1 MRKSCFTEYS
11 RCVKFLKQRATNGFS
26 QIGLRRVLLHANMGR
41 KAQAG
46 AAASS
51 SGFIGFSSFA
61 APAAVES
68 SQNRNPALSEA
79 PLRALPP
86 FYDGNHSE
94 LALIC
99 KRLTKKDATTKLK
112 ALQQL
117 QSLCGSSAS
126 DAALAEAGSNTAPL
140 DPAAVAGLLPHWV
153 FLYSRLVIDNDR
165 RVREALNTTLQSV
178 ALIDRRA
185 VAPYLRQLLGPWCM
199 SMADSVAEV
208 AAAAVRAFEGV
219 FPAARRRAVL
229 LKEHRADVVSH
240 FSTTL
245 ALTPEALS
253 EPFACSAEEA
263 AERYERVVVSCLSA
277 VAALLRAPLV
287 AAAATAATAGA
298 APAETPAAAAATA
311 AATGEE
317 QQLIGD
323 LLQRWLTDPQAAFRR
338 AACAVLCS
346 CCEAHAFSDSSEQP
360 SRLAPAVLALPLDA
374 EPANHSAAFSALLL
388 FMQAH
393 PAAVAAARCEALLL
407 RPLLKQLRAGAYLP
421 SAGASYAS
429 LLPLLAGLPSEA
441 LEQHRPGGGAAYYGR
456 LLEAVWAGLAA
467 AGNNGNSLVSAAAS
481 CMRFTIQ

>member
-1 MRKSCFTEYS
+1 
-11 RCVKFLKQRATNGFS
+11 
-26 QIGLRRVLLHANMGR
+26 MGR

-46 AAASS
+46 ATASS

-61 APAAVES
+61 APAAVENS
-68 SQNRNPALSEA
+68 HRIPARSEA

-94 LALIC
+94 VALIC

-117 QSLCGSSAS
+117 QTLCGSGAS
-126 DAALAEAGSNTAPL
+126 DAALTAEASSNSSPL

-153 FLYSRLVIDNDR
+153 FLYSRLVLDNDR

-185 VAPYLRQLLGPWCM
+185 VAPYMRQLLGPWCM
-199 SMADSVAEV
+199 SMADSVTEV

-219 FPAARRRAVL
+219 FPAAKRRAVL
-229 LKEHRADVVSH
+229 LKEHRADVLAH

-245 ALTPEALS
+245 ALTPESLS
-253 EPFACSAEEA
+253 EPFACSTEEA

-277 VAALLRAPLV
+277 VAALLRAPLT
-287 AAAATAATAGA
+287 AAAATATTAAGTA
-298 APAETPAAAAATA
+298 SAETPAAVATTVTA
-311 AATGEE
+311 DE

-323 LLQRWLTDPQAAFRR
+323 LLCRWLTDPQPAFRR

-360 SRLAPAVLALPLDA
+360 SRLAPVVLALPLDA

-456 LLEAVWAGLAA
+456 LLEAVWSGLDA
-467 AGNNGNSLVSAAAS
+467 AGNNGTSLVSTAAS
-481 CMRFTIQ
+481 CLCTVLQKMSILYLQGFCLCRFCEQH